1 MPFVTFWQVTFDLPF
16 ATGVPEGHGHKYTS
30 EYVDGWNATMQ
41 PTGLTSDDI
50 DAIKAVIANG
60 E

>member
-1 MPFVTFWQVTFDLPF
+1 
-16 ATGVPEGHGHKYTS
+16 
-30 EYVDGWNATMQ
+30 MQ

-60 E
+60 EESDQWKCCCLALGCADFSVRR